1 MMKPACASGGTSL
14 VASEPDRL
22 SALPDCLLH
31 TIMSFLKARQVVQ
44 TCVLSTRWRH
54 LWCSV
59 PCLDIDIDE
68 FNTGSGLS
76 YLGVPHN
83 DKNWEDFEDFA
94 VNLMLHSNI
103 ALMDSFRLNIRC
115 TKGPI
120 FGSQLAASW
129 LRRAMKYRGPS
140 HSIQLAESSN
150 SWRLKKMYLCNIFL
164 DDRFAKHVSSV
175 CHSLEHLELTDCTCQ
190 LYAITSYSL
199 KNFVLKNC
207 CCIKLSEIMSVT
219 LKSLV
224 IDGGSNS
231 YDDYLVITAPSV
243 ANLHL
248 AVDVVCFHAGI
259 SLNEM
264 PCLDKASIL
273 LLGNRERGMESK
285 LGRDQFKLLCS
296 LSTVV
301 SLELSNLMTMV
312 FSEECT
318 TTCKQFKNLRNLLL
332 ENCDVSDDFQTM
344 ALFLETSPHL
354 EKLTLRH
361 CTISNGTK
369 KWISSQCRS
378 LNVLRANL
386 KLTKIIYK
394 DDVCQLVQHFVHNS
408 ENLPNNQFEF
418 RKVD

>member
-1 MMKPACASGGTSL
+1 MTKRACASGGTSL

-31 TIMSFLKARQVVQ
+31 IIMSFLKARQVVQ

-94 VNLMLHSNI
+94 LNLMLRSNI
-103 ALMDSFRLNIRC
+103 ALMDSFRLNISC
-115 TKGPI
+115 TKAPY

-129 LRRAMKYRGPS
+129 LRRAMKYRAPS

-150 SWRLKKMYLCNIFL
+150 SWRLKRMYLCNIFL
-164 DDRFAKHVSSV
+164 DDRFTKH
-175 CHSLEHLELTDCTCQ
+175 
-190 LYAITSYSL
+190 
-199 KNFVLKNC
+199 
-207 CCIKLSEIMSVT
+207 
-219 LKSLV
+219 
-224 IDGGSNS
+224 
-231 YDDYLVITAPSV
+231 
-243 ANLHL
+243 
-248 AVDVVCFHAGI
+248 
-259 SLNEM
+259 
-264 PCLDKASIL
+264 
-273 LLGNRERGMESK
+273 
-285 LGRDQFKLLCS
+285 
-296 LSTVV
+296 
-301 SLELSNLMTMV
+301 V
-312 FSEECT
+312 FSEEST
-318 TTCKQFKNLRNLLL
+318 TTCKQFKNLRNLVL

-344 ALFLETSPHL
+344 ALFLETSPNL

-361 CTISNGTK
+361 CTISNGSK
-369 KWISSQCRS
+369 KWSSSQCRS

>member
-94 VNLMLHSNI
+94 VNLMLHI
-103 ALMDSFRLNIRC
+103 
-115 TKGPI
+115 
-120 FGSQLAASW
+120 
-129 LRRAMKYRGPS
+129 
-140 HSIQLAESSN
+140 
-150 SWRLKKMYLCNIFL
+150 
-164 DDRFAKHVSSV
+164 
-175 CHSLEHLELTDCTCQ
+175 
-190 LYAITSYSL
+190 
-199 KNFVLKNC
+199 
-207 CCIKLSEIMSVT
+207 T